1 MSNPLLSLLLF
12 ISRVYSHPAGLE
24 RLKQTFSLKTENAGG
39 RGYKGLEI
47 EIFDSF
53 TGKNRPPS
61 TLSGG
66 ETFIASISLALAL
79 TDVVQSR
86 SGGISIDSLFIDE
99 GFGSLDPE
107 SLELA
112 LGIID
117 EIRSERVVGL
127 ISHVGDLGSRINSQ
141 IIVHK
146 SNKGSSLSLVGV

>member
-1 MSNPLLSLLLF
+1 
-12 ISRVYSHPAGLE
+12 
-24 RLKQTFSLKTENAGG
+24 
-39 RGYKGLEI
+39 LEI

-146 SNKGSSLSLVGV
+146 SNKGSSLSLIGV